1 MRNTIFLI
9 LITISC
15 VVNAQLI
22 DFNFGLSTDNQ
33 ELIRKSMEK
42 SLIVMN
48 SSYQLKDTVTNEYYG
63 RHGRDEFGRTYSIGI
78 KVKGGYYLSDKAV
91 HPWMYDNNFN
101 RYRETY
107 LPVFYKGYY
116 KELQDSTLTEI
127 GKRSEYLQ
135 TEIYP
140 QQFYFRNDSALFNGK
155 GFEPECQIG
164 KKDGWLVWLVADKPI
179 TESDSITST
188 SYIIY
193 RKTLEI
199 KEGYQEYNID
209 APSTDKTIWGGIYV
223 VPESTDIGQITFR
236 LSGVLVEKEGK
247 WAVLTAVSQNSNE
260 CVIINDE
267 NEGNNALTP
276 IRKEE
281 TKNKKNKKNRK

>member
-1 MRNTIFLI
+1 MKNIILTI

-15 VVNAQLI
+15 TANAQLI
-22 DFNFGLSTDNQ
+22 DFNFSLSTDNQ
-33 ELIRKSMEK
+33 ELIRKSLEK
-42 SLIVMN
+42 SLIIVN

-63 RHGRDEFGRTYSIGI
+63 RLGRDEFGHIYSIGI

-91 HPWMYDNNFN
+91 RPWMYDSNFN
-101 RYRETY
+101 RYKETH
-107 LPVFYKGYY
+107 LPVFYKIYY
-116 KELQDSTLTEI
+116 KELQDSILTEI
-127 GKRSEYLQ
+127 EKRPEHLQ
-135 TEIYP
+135 TEVYP
-140 QQFYFRNDSALFNGK
+140 QQFYFRKDSTLFKGE
-155 GFEPECQIG
+155 GFEPKCQTG
-164 KKDGWLVWLVADKPI
+164 KADGWLVWLVADKPI

-199 KEGYQEYNID
+199 KEGHQEHNID

-223 VPESTDIGQITFR
+223 VPEPTGIGQITFR

-247 WAVLTAVSQNSNE
+247 WAVLTAVNQNSNE
-260 CVIINDE
+260 CAIINDE
-267 NEGNNALTP
+267 NEGNDTLTP